1 MSANPLSF
9 LSALGRILK
18 GKPQVPKS
26 LAGNPTLSLLM
37 ARRSVRKFQK
47 RRIPDDVFAAI
58 LEAARVAPCT
68 VNLQTWTFGVY
79 DQSQWK
85 KTFGSPMPF
94 LGDRAVILFADMA
107 RSRAAIPNFPY
118 KPLCELTL
126 ATVNV
131 GIAAYAMN
139 IAAEALGVSSVM
151 LSETGKTGFYDAR
164 YLKEKLG
171 LPHGVLP
178 ITTLVLGYSASTPK
192 TMPPKYPLSE
202 LAFTGRYK
210 KPDAKAVK
218 RWYDEMSAGYRA
230 TYVTHSFKDKL
241 NQYLGKADEAEA
253 GLQALVLGKKEEFR
267 KKI

>member
-1 MSANPLSF
+1 MANPLAF
-9 LSALGRILK
+9 FSALARILK
-18 GKPQVPKS
+18 GKPRLPES
-26 LAGNPTLSLLM
+26 LNDNPTLRLLM

-47 RRIPDDVFAAI
+47 RRIPEDAMAAI

-79 DQSQWK
+79 DQPQWK
-85 KTFGSPMPF
+85 KTFGGPMPF

-107 RSRAAIPNFPY
+107 RSRAAIPAFPY
-118 KPLCELTL
+118 KPLSELTL

-139 IAAEALGVSSVM
+139 IAAESLGISSVM

-178 ITTLVLGYSASTPK
+178 ITTIVFGYGASTPK
-192 TMPPKYPLSE
+192 NMPPKYPLSE
-202 LAFTGRYK
+202 LCFTGRYK
-210 KPDAKAVK
+210 KPDRKAVK
-218 RWYDEMSAGYRA
+218 NWADEMAAGYRA

-241 NQYLGKADEAEA
+241 NQYLSKADEAEA
-253 GLQALVLGKKEEFR
+253 GLKELVLGRKEEFR
-267 KKI
+267 RKL